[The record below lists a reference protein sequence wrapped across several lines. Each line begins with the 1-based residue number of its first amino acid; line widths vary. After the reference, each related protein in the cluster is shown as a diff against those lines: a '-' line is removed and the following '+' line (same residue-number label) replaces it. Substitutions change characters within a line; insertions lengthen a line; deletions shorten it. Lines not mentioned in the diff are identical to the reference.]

1 MQYNKNKFQ
10 KLNKRKFIMSLLSI
24 SIMFFSFYILNP
36 EEVSSNQTQI
46 EALNREIDQ
55 KRTEIEKLT
64 AEINEQRRALD
75 AVSGQSRT
83 LQNTIN
89 ELERTR
95 ERLQSDIRV
104 TQNEIVMA
112 ELTIDKLSLE
122 IQETE
127 SVIHSYQ
134 ESLASLFRQSN
145 QIEQKT
151 FAEMFLSNNSMQ
163 DFWVELEL
171 TSALQNTLTNEI
183 NNLLELKDELSRQEL
198 EKSTAV
204 NNLSKQITILA
215 GETEVIQMTA
225 SEQAELLR
233 RTRNEEAAYQRIL
246 NEKLAQKRAFEEE
259 MLQIESQ
266 INILI
271 DPASFPSPRR
281 GLLAWPLDNIRITQ
295 QFGGTQ
301 FAATNP
307 HIYGRPFHPGVD
319 FAAPIGTQI
328 KSVDAGVVKAM
339 GNTDDFPGCFAW
351 GRWLLIDHDNGLTSL
366 YAHLSRNLVTVGQR
380 VSRGEVVALSGNTGF
395 STGPHLHLTIYA
407 SQGVRVGPYTGS
419 GGCASAGAIGPFA
432 DLEAYLDPMLY
443 LPNN

>member
-1 MQYNKNKFQ
+1 MRQQ
-10 KLNKRKFIMSLLSI
+10 KIKYIFIFLLPI
-24 SIMFFSFYILNP
+24 LIFFSFNLKP
-36 EEVSSNQTQI
+36 QEVSSNQNQI
-46 EALNREIDQ
+46 DVLNREIQQ
-55 KRTEIEKLT
+55 KRSEIEKLNE
-64 AEINEQRRALD
+64 EIEQQRRALN

-89 ELERTR
+89 ELEKTR
-95 ERLQSDIRV
+95 ARLQNDIRR
-104 TQNEIVMA
+104 TQNEIQVA
-112 ELTIDKLSLE
+112 EMTIDMLTLE
-122 IQETE
+122 IKETE
-127 SVIHSYQ
+127 NTIFSHQ
-134 ESLASLFRQSN
+134 DSLAALFRNANSA
-145 QIEQKT
+145 EQASL
-151 FAEMFLSNNSMQ
+151 AEIFLNTGSVY
-163 DFWVELEL
+163 DFWVEFEL
-171 TSALQNTLTNEI
+171 SSNLKNTLSVEI
-183 NNLLELKDELSRQEL
+183 ESLLSLKDELYRQES
-198 EKSTAV
+198 EKNIAV
-204 NNLSKQITILA
+204 SNLSKQIAILA
-215 GETEVIQMTA
+215 GETEVIQSTA

-233 RTRNEEAAYQRIL
+233 RTRNEEAEYQRIL
-246 NEKLAQKRAFEEE
+246 NQKLAQRRAFEEE

-301 FAATNP
+301 FAAANP

-328 KSVDAGVVKAM
+328 RSVESGVVKAM

-380 VSRGEVVALSGNTGF
+380 VQRGEVVALSGNTGF

-407 SQGVRVGPYTGS
+407 TQGVRVGQYTGN
-419 GGCASAGAIGPFA
+419 GGCARAGAIGPFA

-443 LPNN
+443 MPLN